1 MAIMPQIAMGFQMP
15 QFQAPQTANTLA
27 LISQLEGQREAN
39 ELRRLQAAQLM
50 RAQEQE
56 NALLRLTPQD
66 LQNNPAAALAFGA
79 PGRQMYSSLLQGQE
93 ARRKAELAEAQTI
106 PEKIKLM
113 RFGLGAVESPEQFA
127 SWRAQTARLLP
138 GLADVLPQ
146 EFTPDVK
153 RNIMLDAEKL
163 YERVF
168 ESIDGGNVREVLALN
183 RYGGGPAET
192 VATREVGAR
201 PQTAEQAA
209 LTRARTEEAQAGI
222 AVRQAELGGTLPAR
236 PQTAEQA
243 ALTRARTEEAQAGTA
258 VRQAELGGTLP
269 ARPVGPTE
277 LAKLLAEQKQFT
289 PDTAEFKAYQT
300 AIDNYK
306 QGVTIQTPVPVVDPK
321 TGQVTYATREEA
333 IGKTP
338 PQFIEGLSPRERQQ
352 REAKLPAAQQA
363 LVAFEAKVDKL
374 DKLIEE
380 FVNHPGVNE
389 ITGLIGGRIVGITE
403 AGRRAEALYNTIMA
417 QGGFN
422 ELQSM
427 RDASPTGGA
436 LGNVSNQENQYL
448 RDAFGV
454 TKRTQS
460 KGDLIRGFR
469 DVQSTLRS
477 SKLRVRQ
484 AFEDTYAYREGAQPA
499 SRGAVGDQPPA
510 PSTPAAA
517 QTVPAPPRVGDV
529 QQGYRFKGGDPAN
542 RNSWEKVD

>member
-222 AVRQAELGGTLPAR
+222 
-236 PQTAEQA
+236 
-243 ALTRARTEEAQAGTA
+243 A